1 MTSAEILDLRR
12 RYERMRE
19 RGFQLDLSRGR
30 PSKEQLDLS
39 LPMLEPLSD
48 YVCEDGQDAR
58 NYGDAAGIPE
68 ARRLFGEILGMPP
81 GQVVVGGNSSVHL
94 IFDALSRFVLHGPLE
109 GDTPWGK
116 LPKVRFI
123 CPVPGYDWHFGMLDT
138 LGIEC
143 VPVEIGEDGPDMEE
157 VERLALD
164 PTVKGMICVPMYSN
178 PTGVTFSDAVVDRL
192 ARMETA
198 AGDFRLIWDNAY
210 CVHHLYAGKR
220 ERLKNI
226 YRACVEAG
234 NPDRPMLFTSTS
246 KITFAGGG
254 VSAMAASPRNME
266 RQRALLTYQCI
277 CYDKINQLRHA
288 RFLPDLAAV
297 EKHMERQAALLRPKF
312 EAVEA
317 ALRELGDLVRWR
329 KPLGGYFLCV
339 RVAEGTARRVV
350 ELCRGAGVTLTPA
363 GSTYPG
369 GKDPRDS
376 VLRLAPTSPP
386 LEELYRVMEVF
397 SLAVRLAWAEKAEG
411 R

>member
-1 MTSAEILDLRR
+1 M
-12 RYERMRE
+12 
-19 RGFQLDLSRGR
+19 
-30 PSKEQLDLS
+30 
-39 LPMLEPLSD
+39 
-48 YVCEDGQDAR
+48 
-58 NYGDAAGIPE
+58 
-68 ARRLFGEILGMPP
+68 
-81 GQVVVGGNSSVHL
+81 HL

-178 PTGVTFSDAVVDRL
+178 PTAVTFSDAVVDRL

-220 ERLKNI
+220 DRLKNI

-254 VSAMAASPRNME
+254 ISAMAASPRNME

-288 RFLPDLAAV
+288 RFLPDLGGGGEAYGAAGCALAP
-297 EKHMERQAALLRPKF
+297 EIRGGRDGAAGSGRSGALGESRW
-312 EAVEA
+312 AGISCA
-317 ALRELGDLVRWR
+317 CALRRERPGAWWNCA
-329 KPLGGYFLCV
+329 G
-339 RVAEGTARRVV
+339 RR
-350 ELCRGAGVTLTPA
+350 A
-363 GSTYPG
+363 
-369 GKDPRDS
+369 
-376 VLRLAPTSPP
+376 
-386 LEELYRVMEVF
+386 
-397 SLAVRLAWAEKAEG
+397 
-411 R
+411 